1 VGQLANRPKPRVPDI
16 ISAEVSVR
24 GSLDKEIIRRT
35 IRRHIN
41 EVKFCY
47 EQELVRKP
55 SLGGRIMVQFMIS
68 ATGQVISS
76 VLQSST
82 MGNPR
87 VESCTLQAVKRWPFP
102 QPNGGGLVLVSYPFV
117 LAPAGGA

>member
-1 VGQLANRPKPRVPDI
+1 
-16 ISAEVSVR
+16 
-24 GSLDKEIIRRT
+24 
-35 IRRHIN
+35 
-41 EVKFCY
+41 
-47 EQELVRKP
+47 
-55 SLGGRIMVQFMIS
+55 
-68 ATGQVISS
+68 
-76 VLQSST
+76 